1 VSFTAPANRRSVAVM
16 ERLNMTQDGEFN
28 HPRLPQGHPLQR
40 HVLYRLSK
48 RRWQRDTVSS
58 DTLKGHS

>member
-1 VSFTAPANRRSVAVM
+1 M

-40 HVLYRLSK
+40 HVPYRLSK
-48 RRWQRDTVSS
+48 PTWQRDTASS
-58 DTLKGHS
+58 DMRKGHS